1 MCVWEEGGGGWA
13 GIEDIYLW
21 PPHPLESGFQ
31 CPAVEHNW
39 LNGARIS
46 DHLKALRTDFV
57 VSLDSHIDWFTEYSH
72 YDLTKERMRRL
83 QHIYISNSIGPIASN
98 NIDWFSLSDM
108 HALLSGSQ
116 SSAVMIWQRRT
127 CAEYSTFTYLI
138 RLALSHHA
146 YDITIFRIKRGILPL
161 CGRGVMGWDEGWV
174 WEEVGRYLTL

>member
-1 MCVWEEGGGGWA
+1 MCVWEEGGGVSRYRRHIFVTASPSWVGLSMSSRWTQLA
-13 GIEDIYLW
+13 K
-21 PPHPLESGFQ
+21 
-31 CPAVEHNW
+31 
-39 LNGARIS
+39 GARIS

-72 YDLTKERMRRL
+72 YDLTKESMRRL
-83 QHIYISNSIGPIASN
+83 QHISNSIGPIASN

-138 RLALSHHA
+138 RLALSHQA